1 MELRGCRKYFYKFI
15 IGIIVCCVFNAA
27 FCDLEVG
34 ATYLKNIEDIKF
46 GEWDNVVGVNIG
58 PEYTMNESRYE
69 GIKELSNFH
78 YLSYIQVS
86 ESNKDLSSYQGVL
99 YNKDQ
104 TLLMCFPQA
113 LKKAAIP
120 NTCIGLTPEAL
131 YGTSR
136 SVRNQVKRIITKNND
151 GVWPG
156 YTMYVN
162 PINQGQEI
170 EHPAT
175 TKKKKK

>member
-1 MELRGCRKYFYKFI
+1 MELRDFRKICHKFI
-15 IGIIVCCVFNAA
+15 ICILVCCVFTTL
-27 FCDLEVG
+27 FCPQSVC
-34 ATYLKNIEDIKF
+34 ATYLKNIEDINF

-99 YNKDQ
+99 YNKDK

-120 NTCIGLTPEAL
+120 RTCIGLTPEAL

-136 SVRNQVKRIITKNND
+136 SVRNQVKRIITKNNG

-170 EHPAT
+170 EHPSVN
-175 TKKKKK
+175 KKKK